1 MKFTNEECL
10 ELLKNPNVIKCSNKA
25 ITYSKKF
32 KLKAVKQYT
41 DEGVSSNEIFRL
53 AGFNSAVIG
62 KDTPKDRI
70 SDWKRLCRLYGEE
83 GLVTDRRGRHGNG
96 GRPTTKNLTEKEKL
110 ERLEA
115 QVAYLKAENDFLKQL
130 RAKRAE

>member
-10 ELLKNPNVIKCSNKA
+10 ELCKNPNVIKCSNKA
-25 ITYSKKF
+25 ITYSKEF
-32 KLKAVKQYT
+32 KLKAVKQYI
-41 DEGVSSNEIFRL
+41 DEGMSSHEIFRL
-53 AGFNSAVIG
+53 AGFSIMIIG

-70 SDWKRLCRLYGEE
+70 SDWKRLYRLCGEE
-83 GLVTDRRGRHGNG
+83 GLSTDRRGKHSNG
-96 GRPTTKNLTEKEKL
+96 GRHTTKNLTEKEKL

-115 QVAYLKAENDFLKQL
+115 QVIYLKAENDFLRRL

>member
-1 MKFTNEECL
+1 MKFTNEDCL

-25 ITYSKKF
+25 ITYSKEF
-32 KLKAVKQYT
+32 KLKAVKQYI
-41 DEGVSSNEIFRL
+41 DEGMSSNDIFRL
-53 AGFNSAVIG
+53 AGLSSVVIG

-70 SDWKRLCRLYGEE
+70 SDWKHLYRLYGEE
-83 GLVTDRRGRHGNG
+83 GLITERRGKHGNG

-110 ERLEA
+110 ERLEV
-115 QVAYLKAENDFLKQL
+115 QVAYLKAENDFLRRL

>member
-10 ELLKNPNVIKCSNKA
+10 ELLKNPNVVKCSNKA
-25 ITYSKKF
+25 ITYSKEF

-53 AGFNSAVIG
+53 AGFSSAVIG

-70 SDWKRLCRLYGEE
+70 SDWKRLYRLYGEK
-83 GLVTDRRGRHGNG
+83 GLVTDRRGKHGNG

-110 ERLEA
+110 ERLEV
-115 QVAYLKAENDFLKQL
+115 QVSYLKAENDFLKQL

>member
-25 ITYSKKF
+25 ITYSKEF

-41 DEGVSSNEIFRL
+41 DEGMSSNDIFRL
-53 AGFNSAVIG
+53 AGLSSVVIG

-70 SDWKRLCRLYGEE
+70 SDWKRLYRLYGEE
-83 GLVTDRRGRHGNG
+83 GLVTDRRGKHGNG

-115 QVAYLKAENDFLKQL
+115 QVAYLKAENDFLRRL
-130 RAKRAE
+130 RANRAE

>member
-1 MKFTNEECL
+1 MKFTNKECL

-25 ITYSKKF
+25 ITYSKEF

-53 AGFNSAVIG
+53 AGFNSDVIG

-70 SDWKRLCRLYGEE
+70 SDWKRLYRLYGEE
-83 GLVTDRRGRHGNG
+83 GLNIDRRGKHGNG

>member
-25 ITYSKKF
+25 ITYSKEF

-41 DEGVSSNEIFRL
+41 NEDVSPNEIFSL
-53 AGFNSAVIG
+53 AGFNNVVIG
-62 KDTPKDRI
+62 KGTPKDRI
-70 SDWKRLCRLYGEE
+70 SDWKRLYRLYGEE
-83 GLVTDRRGRHGNG
+83 GLVTDHRGKHGNG

-110 ERLEA
+110 ERLEV

>member
-1 MKFTNEECL
+1 MKFTIEECL
-10 ELLKNPNVIKCSNKA
+10 ELCKNPNVVKCSNKA
-25 ITYSKKF
+25 VTYSKEF
-32 KLKAVKQYT
+32 KLKAVKQYI
-41 DEGVSSNEIFRL
+41 DEGMSSNEIFKL
-53 AGFNSAVIG
+53 AGFSIMTIG
-62 KDTPKDRI
+62 KDTPKDRV
-70 SDWKRLCRLYGEE
+70 SDWKHLYRLYGEG
-83 GLVTDRRGRHGNG
+83 GLITERRGKHGNG